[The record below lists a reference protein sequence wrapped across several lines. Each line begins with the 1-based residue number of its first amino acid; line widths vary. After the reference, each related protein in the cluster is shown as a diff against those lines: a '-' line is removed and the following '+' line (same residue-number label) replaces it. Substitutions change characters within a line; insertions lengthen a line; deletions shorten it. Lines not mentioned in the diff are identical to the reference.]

1 MAKEL
6 HYSRIAVVFVI
17 ATRIIGVQCCT
28 VQCVCVGAFQRTDVH
43 VLCARVQG
51 QS

>member
-6 HYSRIAVVFVI
+6 HHSRITFVFVI
-17 ATRIIGVQCCT
+17 ATRIIGVQCST
-28 VQCVCVGAFQRTDVH
+28 VQCVFVVASQRTDVH